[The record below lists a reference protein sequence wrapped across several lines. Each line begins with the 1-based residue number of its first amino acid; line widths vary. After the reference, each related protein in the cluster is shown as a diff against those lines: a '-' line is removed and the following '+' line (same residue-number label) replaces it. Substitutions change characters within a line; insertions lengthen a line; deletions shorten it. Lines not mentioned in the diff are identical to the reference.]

1 MKKLTKIICTVLSCM
16 LMLSSTLFL
25 GACAPETP
33 PILSTATCTVK
44 TGENRVDFV
53 MDFALDRDV
62 KVLQITDTQLQNW
75 YGARTPQ
82 RHEEVMGIFANG
94 MAKDHEIRAWRY
106 VREAFD
112 KVKPDLILVER
123 NESFNGI
130 LTTKLLA
137 EARGILEGACAG
149 ATIKQ
154 YSVSEIRKGIDLVG
168 LTRNFVNKL
177 ADLGQPFPKDI
188 TKSAL
193 KLYIEEKYSIS
204 TANTDESDACM
215 VFDCYLREMGAS
227 Q

>member
-1 MKKLTKIICTVLSCM
+1 MK
-16 LMLSSTLFL
+16 
-25 GACAPETP
+25 
-33 PILSTATCTVK
+33 ILSFDLSLTQTGVAFAEINAKNQVKRMFTTSIIPSVNEEQAVRKLGFMASKRQVATKNGNSHWSYVVNS
-44 TGENRVDFV
+44 GEQVPY
-53 MDFALDRDV
+53 AEKKKRDV
-62 KVLQITDTQLQNW
+62 AVRNAINMEKRDSLAKQIKLL
-75 YGARTPQ
+75 
-82 RHEEVMGIFANG
+82 
-94 MAKDHEIRAWRY
+94 
-106 VREAFD
+106 FD

-177 ADLGQPFPKDI
+177 ADSGQPFPKDI